1 MGIKRQ
7 TGTHFISSTAG
18 ESFRAFIPF
27 PLPPNPPLQ
36 FDDNLQDL
44 IEKANRSLGRL
55 DGLTDLLPDISLF
68 LYFYVRKEALLSS
81 QIEGTQSS
89 FSDLLLFE
97 RGEKPGVSVNAVEEV
112 SHYVAAMNHG
122 LARLKDGFPLS
133 LRLVREI
140 HEILLQKG
148 RGSTQTPGEFRTSQ
162 NWIGGTRPGNAEFVP
177 SPPDKVM
184 ECMGTLE
191 KFLHN
196 DPVRTPTL
204 IKAALAHVQFETIH
218 PFLDGNGRV
227 GRLLITF
234 LLCAEKALAEPLLY
248 LSLYFKT
255 HRTTYYDLLQT
266 VRVTGEWEEWLT
278 FFLTGI
284 KETSDQA
291 TGTAKSILRLFDRDR
306 QRIQALGRAAG
317 SALRL
322 HQYLQKNPFISISQV
337 AEEVGMT
344 APAVSA
350 AINRLQGLDILT
362 EFTGRRRNR
371 LFSYHQYL
379 DILKEGTEL
388 EQ

>member
-1 MGIKRQ
+1 MSIQRQ
-7 TGTHFISSTAG
+7 TGTYIKSSTAG
-18 ESFRAFIPF
+18 ESFQSFIPF

-36 FDDNLQDL
+36 FDDNMQDL
-44 IEKANRSLGRL
+44 IEKANRSIGRL

-68 LYFYVRKEALLSS
+68 LYFYIRKEALLSS

-97 RGEKPGVSVNAVEEV
+97 RGERPGVSVNAVEEV

-133 LRLVREI
+133 LRLFREI

-148 RGSTQTPGEFRTSQ
+148 RGNTQTPGEFRTSQ

-177 SPPDKVM
+177 PPPDKVM

-196 DPVRTPTL
+196 DPVRTPIL

-234 LLCAEKALAEPLLY
+234 LLCAERALAEPLLY

-278 FFLTGI
+278 FFLTGV

-306 QRIQALGRAAG
+306 QRIQALGRAAR

-322 HQYLQKNPFISISQV
+322 HQYLQNNPFISISQV

-344 APAVSA
+344 APTVSA
-350 AINRLQGLDILT
+350 AINRLQGLGILS
-362 EFTGRRRNR
+362 EFTGRQRNR

-388 EQ
+388 E

>member
-1 MGIKRQ
+1 MGVKRQ

-97 RGEKPGVSVNAVEEV
+97 RGERPGVSVNAAEEV

-122 LARLKDGFPLS
+122 LVRLKDGFPLS
-133 LRLVREI
+133 LRLFREI
-140 HEILLQKG
+140 HETLLQKG

-177 SPPDKVM
+177 PPPDKVM

-191 KFLHN
+191 KFLQN
-196 DPVRTPTL
+196 DPVRTPIL

-255 HRTTYYDLLQT
+255 HRTTYYNLLQA

-278 FFLTGI
+278 FFLTGV

-291 TGTAKSILRLFDRDR
+291 TGTAKSILKLFDRDR

-317 SALRL
+317 AALRL

-344 APAVSA
+344 APTVSA
-350 AINRLQGLDILT
+350 AINRLQGLGILT
-362 EFTGRRRNR
+362 EFTSRRRNR
-371 LFSYHQYL
+371 LFLYHQYL

>member
-1 MGIKRQ
+1 MSIQRQ
-7 TGTHFISSTAG
+7 TGTYIKSSTAD
-18 ESFRAFIPF
+18 ESFQSFIPF

-68 LYFYVRKEALLSS
+68 LYFYIRKEALLSS
-81 QIEGTQSS
+81 QIEGIQSS

-97 RGEKPGVSVNAVEEV
+97 RGEKPGVSVNAVKEV

-133 LRLVREI
+133 LRLFREI

-162 NWIGGTRPGNAEFVP
+162 NWIGGTRPGNAEFIP
-177 SPPDKVM
+177 PPPDKVM

-196 DPVRTPTL
+196 DPVRTPIL

-278 FFLTGI
+278 FFLTGV

-362 EFTGRRRNR
+362 EFTGRQRNR

-388 EQ
+388 E